1 MSEDTKAKAKG
12 TAAAVPEVT
21 KASLRDLRRVLRLGR
36 PRWGL
41 VAIGTAVLLIEAAAT
56 LAFPLITRNL
66 IDGLSTPGGS
76 NGVLGSPVLIAL
88 IAVLLAAALSAAV
101 GKYLLSKAG
110 LAMVAC
116 LKRALVTKLINHPV
130 AYFDARES
138 GEHVSRVNN
147 DSNVI
152 AKLVSDAAPNLAS
165 GIVLLIGSAVLLCL
179 LDLRL
184 AGVLFGIIVT
194 AFLIMLP
201 AIART
206 ARITYDQNKTMAR
219 LSSLLTQL
227 FGNIRL
233 VKSFTA
239 ERIETERAGDEIHAL
254 YRHGLRAAKLQ
265 SMLQPVITLAMT
277 FALVSIFVYGG
288 SRIVAGT
295 LTIGTL
301 TAFILSIFNV
311 IAPLI
316 QLSAFATQLQ
326 SSRGAAVSLIGI
338 LDAEAEPDG
347 KSGSPSVPVAQ
358 VPARADLSVEGLR
371 FGYDDSRPLL
381 TVDRLVFP
389 QGSRTAIIG
398 PSGSG
403 KTSLLSLIERF
414 YEPQAGQLLYGGADI
429 ASFPIQE
436 WRRRIGYVPQSAP
449 VFAGS
454 VRENILYG
462 TKGPVSEAAVAAAAE
477 AANCTE
483 FIEGLPQGLDTLVG
497 EDGVRLSGGQR
508 QRLAIARMFMRDPE
522 ILLLDEATANL
533 DGEAERQVLA
543 AIRNVMG
550 GRTVIMVTH
559 RLGMAESMDQ
569 IVVVENGRIAATGS
583 HDELAVADGYYARLA
598 G

>member
-1 MSEDTKAKAKG
+1 MTKMTKVPDATKARF
-12 TAAAVPEVT
+12 
-21 KASLRDLRRVLRLGR
+21 SDLRRVLRLGR

-41 VAIGTAVLLIEAAAT
+41 VAIGTGVLLVEAAAT
-56 LAFPLITRNL
+56 LSFPLVTRTL
-66 IDGLSTPGGS
+66 IDGLSAPSGA
-76 NGVLGSPVLIAL
+76 NGVLGSPLLIAL
-88 IAVLLAAALSAAV
+88 VGVLLVAALSSAT

-110 LAMVAC
+110 LAMIAS
-116 LKRALVTKLINHPV
+116 LKRALVAKLITHKV

-138 GEHVSRVNN
+138 GEHVSRINN
-147 DSNVI
+147 DTNVI
-152 AKLVSDAAPNLAS
+152 AKLVSDAAPNLFS
-165 GIVLLIGSAVLLCL
+165 GVVLLIGSALLLCL
-179 LDLRL
+179 LDIRL
-184 AGVLFGIIVT
+184 AGVLFGIILT
-194 AFLIMLP
+194 AFLVMLP

-206 ARITYDQNKTMAR
+206 SKITYDQNKTMAR
-219 LSSLLTQL
+219 LAGLLTQL
-227 FGNIRL
+227 FGNMRL

-239 ERIETERAGDEIHAL
+239 ERIETERAGDEILAL
-254 YRHGLRAAKLQ
+254 YGHGLRAARLQ

-311 IAPLI
+311 IAPLV

-326 SSRGAAVSLIGI
+326 SSRGSAVSLIAI
-338 LDAEAEPDG
+338 LDTESERHEERQA
-347 KSGSPSVPVAQ
+347 SSSSM
-358 VPARADLSVEGLR
+358 PARGDLSVEGLS
-371 FGYDDSRPLL
+371 FGYEGCPPLL
-381 TVDRLVFP
+381 SVDRLVFP

-414 YEPQAGQLLYGGADI
+414 YDPLAGRLLYGGVDI
-429 ASFPIQE
+429 GSFPIQD
-436 WRRRIGYVPQSAP
+436 WRRRIGYVPQNAP
-449 VFAGS
+449 VLSGTI
-454 VRENILYG
+454 RENILYG
-462 TKGPVSEAAVAAAAE
+462 TRGPVSEAAIAAAAE
-477 AANCTE
+477 AANCSE
-483 FIEGLPQGLDTLVG
+483 FIARLEHGLDTMVG

-533 DGEAERQVLA
+533 DGEAERLVLA

-550 GRTVIMVTH
+550 SRTVIMVTH

-583 HDELAVADGYYARLA
+583 HDELAAAEGYYARLA